1 MREYYGSDKKKREE
15 SKKKKR
21 EEKQLRKLNRK
32 SGASP
37 EAGME
42 ILPPDLPAESESAG
56 S

>member
-21 EEKQLRKLNRK
+21 EEKRLKKLNRK

-37 EAGME
+37 EAGMD
-42 ILPPDLPAESESAG
+42 IPLPEFPAEPTG